1 MNEGSFGIKA
11 LLIAGIAFVVVIG
24 SVVFMPW
31 AELGFGLE
39 PDKVPAWADGIIA
52 SPLYQSLHSTGQ
64 DAYDKLNKA
73 ITGTDKQQNGTATMT
88 PLIAGNYTYA
98 FAMSILLILAS
109 VGIMLIGREDSEEK
123 TILPVKK

>member
-11 LLIAGIAFVVVIG
+11 VLIAVIAVVVFIG

-31 AELGFGLE
+31 AELGFGL
-39 PDKVPAWADGIIA
+39 DKKEVPGWATGIVA
-52 SPLYQSLHSTGQ
+52 SPLYQSLQSTGQ
-64 DAYDKLNKA
+64 DSYDKLNKA
-73 ITGTDKQQNGTATMT
+73 ITKTDAQQNGTATMT
-88 PLIAGNYTYA
+88 ALIAGNYTYA
-98 FAMSILLILAS
+98 FAMAILLILAS